1 MRGKKERSGEE
12 ITNNKLYTPFFL
24 IPCVFL
30 WGIPSQFCFFA
41 SSKNLNVKT
50 ATAMIHNFNAGP
62 SVLPKEVFDQASQAV
77 IDFNNT
83 GLSILE
89 IGHRTTLFEPI
100 MNEARTLVKE
110 LMGLDDDHEV
120 LFLHGGAT
128 TQFMQ
133 VPMNLLNE
141 NELAAYT
148 DTGTWAV
155 KAIKE
160 AKLFGHVEI
169 AGSSKETNYTTI
181 PKELSVSPTAAYLHI
196 TTNETIAGTQWKD
209 LPYDC
214 GVPLVADMSSDILSR
229 VLDYNKFDII
239 YAGAQKNMGAAGVNL
254 VVVNK
259 NILGKVTRVL
269 PTILDYRNHIKEA
282 SMLNT
287 PPVFA
292 VYVAMLTLRWLKNL
306 GGVEAIEKINNAKAE
321 LFYSTLD
328 SLPIF
333 KGIVAK
339 EDRSYMNAVFV
350 MNDASLEKEFLDLCK
365 QEGMVGIKGHRSVG
379 GFRVSMYNALTL
391 ESVVALTDLM
401 KEFAKKKA

>member
-1 MRGKKERSGEE
+1 
-12 ITNNKLYTPFFL
+12 
-24 IPCVFL
+24 
-30 WGIPSQFCFFA
+30 
-41 SSKNLNVKT
+41 
-50 ATAMIHNFNAGP
+50 MIHNFGAGP
-62 SVLPKEVFDQASQAV
+62 SVLPKEVFEEASRSI
-77 IDFNNT
+77 IDFNNS

-89 IGHRTTLFEPI
+89 VGHRTTLFQPV
-100 MNEARTLVKE
+100 MDEARTLIKE
-110 LMGLDDDHEV
+110 LMNLDNDHEV

-141 NELAAYT
+141 NEVAAYT
-148 DTGTWAV
+148 DTGAWAS

-169 AGSSKETNYTTI
+169 AGSAKETNYTTI

-196 TTNETIAGTQWKD
+196 TTNETIAGTQWKNI
-209 LPYDC
+209 PYDC

-229 VLDYNKFDII
+229 VLDYNKFDVI

-259 NILGKVTRVL
+259 NILGKVTRAL
-269 PTILDYRNHIKEA
+269 PTILDYRNHIKEG

-306 GGVEAIEKINNAKAE
+306 GGVEAVEKLNNAKAE

-333 KGIVAK
+333 KGVVAK
-339 EDRSYMNAVFV
+339 EDRSNMNAVFV
-350 MNDASLEKEFLDLCK
+350 MDDTALEKEFLELCK

-391 ESVVALTDLM
+391 ESVVAITDLM
-401 KEFAKKKA
+401 KEFAKKKL

>member
-1 MRGKKERSGEE
+1 
-12 ITNNKLYTPFFL
+12 
-24 IPCVFL
+24 
-30 WGIPSQFCFFA
+30 
-41 SSKNLNVKT
+41 VKT

-62 SVLPKEVFDQASQAV
+62 SVLPKEVFEQASRAV

-214 GVPLVADMSSDILSR
+214 GVPLVGDMSSDILSR

-259 NILGKVTRVL
+259 NVLGKVTRAL
-269 PTILDYRNHIKEA
+269 PTILDYRNHIKEG

-306 GGVEAIEKINNAKAE
+306 GGVASIEKINNAKAE

-339 EDRSYMNAVFV
+339 ENRSYMNAVFV
-350 MNDASLEKEFLDLCK
+350 MNDPTLEKEFLDLCK

-391 ESVVALTDLM
+391 ESVVVLTDLM
-401 KEFAKKKA
+401 KEFARKKA